1 MEYLYLNGFLL
12 LLPIL
17 FVRYGILAMIS
28 QDGLKRANFEP
39 DVKGKYIHLI
49 YTISLN
55 LMFLTLF
62 FYKIQYTQ
70 LINQIGFVI
79 FVLGFLLYLISVI
92 NFSHPQDKINTHG
105 LYKLSRNP
113 MYVAFFIYFLGV
125 ALILES
131 IIVFILLLIY
141 QFSCH
146 TIIKSEEAWC
156 IKTFGEKYLKYMNK
170 VRRYF

>member
-1 MEYLYLNGFLL
+1 MEYLYLNGFVL

-17 FVRYGILAMIS
+17 FVRYGILALIS
-28 QDGLKRANFEP
+28 KDALNRAYFEP
-39 DVKGKYIHLI
+39 NVKIRYIQQI
-49 YTISLN
+49 YNISMN

-62 FYKIQYTQ
+62 FYKIQYSH

-79 FVLGFLLYLISVI
+79 FLFGFLFYLIAVI
-92 NFSHPQDKINTHG
+92 NFSHPHDKINTNG
-105 LYKLSRNP
+105 LYKISRNP
-113 MYVAFFIYFLGV
+113 MYVGFFIYFIGV

-156 IKTFGEKYLKYMNK
+156 IQTFREKYLKYMNK
-170 VRRYF
+170 VRRYL